1 MEATSVVA
9 SVSEDQGSSRRRGIW
24 FRSATLFLAVTV
36 LTLGLFVVFIIPYQ
50 KSILID
56 RMESTAEV
64 ISTSIDQ
71 VTVTSIVVE
80 DYSSAIEHCLKV
92 VTEGP
97 EVLYLVVTRR
107 DGFSLVHQSS
117 MWRYNNLEGYWR
129 PADSE
134 LRKGSFLESELAGQ
148 KVFHYSY
155 PLRYSGIDWG
165 WIHIGLSLQRFNAD
179 LHTIYLRTALLAGLC
194 IGVSALLSLAFTR
207 RLSQPLLLLD
217 QTTRRVAEGD
227 LTARADIHTGDEV
240 ESLSHS
246 FNMMTEALRKAH
258 DELEQRVQERTAEL
272 SQSNAL
278 LRQEVAERAR
288 AVEAQKAAEQ
298 ELEAQRALSMRSDRL
313 RSLGEMAAGIAHELN
328 QPLVGVRGLAE
339 HILISMDR
347 NWDLSEDKLRTRLQ
361 CIVEQADRMVHII
374 DHVRLFA
381 REAGKPDVS
390 PVNVNEVIG
399 SGVDMLGAQF
409 QSHGVTL
416 ECELADDL
424 PLVMGN
430 PYSLEEVVLNLL
442 SNARDAVQSRFGEG
456 TDPTAG
462 RVRLKT
468 GLNSEE
474 AGLRVTIE
482 VEDNGAGIAEDALA
496 RIFDPFYTTKA
507 PDKGTG
513 LGLAISKSI
522 VDDIGGQISA
532 RSEEDSGTVV
542 TIFLPALDRPVRE

>member
-1 MEATSVVA
+1 MTETTGDVTIQV
-9 SVSEDQGSSRRRGIW
+9 DQHAQRRRGIW
-24 FRSATLFLAVTV
+24 FRSAMLFLAVTV

-50 KSILID
+50 KSILIQ

-80 DYSSAIEHCLKV
+80 DYSTVIEHCLKV

-107 DGFSLVHQSS
+107 DGFSLVHQPSL
-117 MWRYNNLEGYWR
+117 WRYRNLDGYWR
-129 PADSE
+129 PAEGE
-134 LRKGSFLESELAGQ
+134 LRSGSFLESDLAGQ
-148 KVFHYSY
+148 EVFHYSY

-179 LHTIYLRTALLAGLC
+179 LRTIYLRTALLAALC
-194 IGVSALLSLAFTR
+194 IGVSALLSLTFTR
-207 RLSQPLLLLD
+207 RLSRPLLLLD

-240 ESLSHS
+240 ESLSYS
-246 FNMMTEALRKAH
+246 FNVMTEALRRAH
-258 DELEQRVQERTAEL
+258 DELEHRVQERTAEL
-272 SQSNAL
+272 SESNAL
-278 LRQEVAERAR
+278 LRQEISERQRAE
-288 AVEAQKAAEQ
+288 EAQKAAEQ

-347 NWDLSEDKLRTRLQ
+347 KWDLSEDKLRTRLQ
-361 CIVEQADRMVHII
+361 RIIEQADRMVHII

-390 PVNVNEVIG
+390 PVQVNEVVG

-409 QSHGVTL
+409 RTRGVTL
-416 ECELADDL
+416 ECQLAEDL

-442 SNARDAVQSRFGEG
+442 SNARDAVEARFGDSEG
-456 TDPTAG
+456 PAPGLVQVET
-462 RVRLKT
+462 RLDKR
-468 GLNSEE
+468 GPE
-474 AGLRVTIE
+474 LRVVLE
-482 VEDNGAGIAEDALA
+482 VEDNGTGIAEDVLA
-496 RIFDPFYTTKA
+496 RVFDPFFTTKA

-513 LGLAISKSI
+513 LGLAISRSI
-522 VDDIGGQISA
+522 VEDIGGRISA
-532 RSEEDSGTVV
+532 RSKKDEGTVV
-542 TIFLPALDRPVRE
+542 TISMPAQDRRTRE